1 MLRRGLLTSLF
12 ALGLTAAAQAQISD
26 NVVKIGVLNDMAG
39 PYADFAGPGTV
50 DAVRLAVEDF
60 GGTVLGK
67 PIEIVFADHLNKP
80 DVGTALA
87 RQWFAVDHVDMVMD
101 MPNSAVALAVQQ
113 VARDEHRITINL
125 SAASTELTGKQ
136 CSPTGMH
143 WVSDS
148 YANSHGTTLAVVKQ
162 GGDTWFFITV
172 DYEGGYANERE
183 AKKVLDAMGG
193 KLLGHALHPINA
205 SDFSSFLIQAQA
217 SGAKIVG
224 LSNGGADT
232 VNAIKQAAEFGL
244 TKRGQKLVGMF
255 VNITDIHALGLPA
268 AQGLILTEGWYWDRD
283 DETRAF
289 AKRLQARHH
298 AMPTQYQAGAYSA
311 VTHYLKAIQAAGT
324 DQAEPVMAKMREL
337 PVNDMFT
344 KGGVLREDGRMVH
357 AMYLMQVKEPG
368 ESKGEWDV
376 YKVLATI
383 PGQDAF
389 RALSDSACPAVKK

>member
-1 MLRRGLLTSLF
+1 MLRNF
-12 ALGLTAAAQAQISD
+12 AVAFVLAFTLPAGARAQVSD

-67 PIEIVFADHLNKP
+67 PIEVVVADHQNKP
-80 DVGTALA
+80 DVGTAIA
-87 RQWFAVDHVDMVMD
+87 RHWFDVDHVDMVID

-113 VARDEHRITINL
+113 VAREEHRVSINL

-148 YANSHGTTLAVVKQ
+148 YANSHGTTLAVMKQ

-183 AKKVLDAMGG
+183 AQKVLDANGG
-193 KLLGHALHPINA
+193 KLLGHVRHPLNA
-205 SDFSSFLIQAQA
+205 ADFSSFLVQAQN
-217 SGAKIVG
+217 SGAKVVA
-224 LSNGGADT
+224 LANGGADT

-244 TKRGQKLVGMF
+244 TSHGQKLVGMF

-283 DETRAF
+283 EESRAF
-289 AKRLQARHH
+289 AKRFMARHK

-311 VTHYLKAIQAAGT
+311 VTHYLKAIKAVGT
-324 DQAEPVMAKMREL
+324 DQAEAVVAKMREL

-344 KGGVLREDGRMVH
+344 KGGVLRQDGRMVH
-357 AMYLMQVKEPG
+357 DMYLMQVKRPA
-368 ESKGEWDV
+368 ESKSDWDL
-376 YKVLATI
+376 YNVLAVV
-383 PGQDAF
+383 PGQEAF
-389 RALSDSACPAVKK
+389 RSLAESACPTVRK

>member
-1 MLRRGLLTSLF
+1 MLRRIMLAGLLTMGVVGG
-12 ALGLTAAAQAQISD
+12 AHAQLSD
-26 NVVKIGVLNDMAG
+26 NVVKIGVLNDMGG
-39 PYADFAGPGTV
+39 PYADFAGPGSV
-50 DAVRLAVEDF
+50 DAVRMAVEDF
-60 GGTVLGK
+60 GGSVLGK
-67 PIEIVFADHLNKP
+67 PIEVVVADHQNKP
-80 DVGTALA
+80 DVGTAIA
-87 RQWFAVDHVDMVMD
+87 RRWFSEDHVDMVID

-113 VARDEHRITINL
+113 VARDEHRVTINL

-162 GGDTWFFITV
+162 GGDSWFFITV

-183 AKKVLDAMGG
+183 AQKVLDATGA
-193 KLLGHALHPINA
+193 KLVGHARHPLNA
-205 SDFSSFLIQAQA
+205 ADFSSFLVQAQS
-217 SGAKIVG
+217 SGAKIVA

-244 TKRGQKLVGMF
+244 SKRGQKLVGMF
-255 VNITDIHALGLPA
+255 VNITDIHALGLPV

-289 AKRLQARHH
+289 AKRFMARHK

-311 VTHYLKAIQAAGT
+311 VTHYLEAIKAAGT
-324 DQAEPVMAKMREL
+324 DNAETVVAKMREL

-344 KGGVLREDGRMVH
+344 KGGMLREDGRMVH
-357 AMYLMQVKEPG
+357 DMYLMQVKQPA

-376 YKVLATI
+376 YKVLAVI
-383 PGQDAF
+383 PGQEAF
-389 RALSDSACPAVKK
+389 RSLAESACPLVKK

>member
-1 MLRRGLLTSLF
+1 MLRIFAITF
-12 ALGLTAAAQAQISD
+12 ALALTLSGGARAQISD
-26 NVVKIGVLNDMAG
+26 NAVRIGVLNDMAG

-67 PIEIVFADHLNKP
+67 PIEVVVADHQNKP
-80 DVGTALA
+80 DVGTAIA
-87 RQWFAVDHVDMVMD
+87 RHWFDVDHVDMVID

-113 VARDEHRITINL
+113 VAREEHRVSINL

-148 YANSHGTTLAVVKQ
+148 YANSHGTTLAVMKQ

-183 AKKVLDAMGG
+183 AQEVLDANGG
-193 KLLGHALHPINA
+193 KLLGHVRHPLNA
-205 SDFSSFLIQAQA
+205 ADFSSFLVQAQN
-217 SGAKIVG
+217 SGAKVVA
-224 LSNGGADT
+224 LANGGADT

-244 TKRGQKLVGMF
+244 TSHGQKLVGMF

-283 DETRAF
+283 EESRAF
-289 AKRLQARHH
+289 AKRFMARHK

-311 VTHYLKAIQAAGT
+311 VTHYLKAIKAVGT
-324 DQAEPVMAKMREL
+324 DQAEAVVAKMREL

-344 KGGVLREDGRMVH
+344 KGGVLRQDGRMVH
-357 AMYLMQVKEPG
+357 DMYLMQVKRPA
-368 ESKGEWDV
+368 ESKSDWDL
-376 YKVLATI
+376 YNVLAVV
-383 PGQDAF
+383 PGQEAF
-389 RALSDSACPAVKK
+389 RSLAESACPAVRK

>member
-289 AKRLQARHH
+289 AKRFQARHH

>member
-1 MLRRGLLTSLF
+1 MLRRALLTSLF

-289 AKRLQARHH
+289 AKRFQARHH

>member
-1 MLRRGLLTSLF
+1 MLRCILF
-12 ALGLTAAAQAQISD
+12 ASLLAAYVASPAQAQISD
-26 NVVKIGVLNDMAG
+26 GVVKIGVLNDMAG

-67 PIEIVFADHLNKP
+67 PVEIVFADHLNKP

-87 RQWFAVDHVDMVMD
+87 RQWFAVEHVDMIID

-113 VARDEHRITINL
+113 VAREEHRITINL

-136 CSPTGMH
+136 CSPTGIH

-148 YANSHGTTLAVVKQ
+148 FANSHGTTLAVVKQ

-183 AKKVLDAMGG
+183 AQKVLDATGG
-193 KLLGHALHPINA
+193 KLLGHVHHPLNA
-205 SDFSSFLIQAQA
+205 ADFSSFLVQAQS
-217 SGAKIVG
+217 SGAKIVA

-255 VNITDIHALGLPA
+255 VNITDIHALGLPT
-268 AQGLILTEGWYWDRD
+268 AQGLVLTEGWYWDRD
-283 DETRAF
+283 NETRAF
-289 AKRLQARHH
+289 AKRFQARHKK
-298 AMPTQYQAGAYSA
+298 MPTQYQAGAYSA
-311 VTHYLKAIQAAGT
+311 VSHYLKAIQAAGT
-324 DQAEPVMAKMREL
+324 DQAEAVMAKMREL

-344 KGGVLREDGRMVH
+344 KGGILREDGRMVH
-357 AMYLMQVKEPG
+357 DMYLMQVKEPG
-368 ESKGEWDV
+368 ESSGEWDL
-376 YKVLATI
+376 YKVLAVI
-383 PGQDAF
+383 PGQEAF
-389 RALSDSACPAVKK
+389 RTLAESACPAVKH

>member
-1 MLRRGLLTSLF
+1 MLRQVILAGLLGTVL
-12 ALGLTAAAQAQISD
+12 AGAARAQVSD
-26 NVVKIGVLNDMAG
+26 DLVKIGVLNDMAG

-50 DAVRLAVEDF
+50 DAVRMAVEDF
-60 GGTVLGK
+60 GGKVLGQ
-67 PIEIVFADHLNKP
+67 PIEIVVADHQNKP
-80 DVGTALA
+80 DVGTAVA
-87 RQWFAVDHVDMVMD
+87 RHWFTEDHVDMVID

-113 VARDEHRITINL
+113 VAREEHRVTINL
-125 SAASTELTGKQ
+125 SAATTELTGKQ

-183 AKKVLDAMGG
+183 AQKVLDATGA
-193 KLLGHALHPINA
+193 KLLGHVHHPLNA
-205 SDFSSFLIQAQA
+205 ADFSSFLVQAQS
-217 SGAKIVG
+217 SGAKIVA

-244 TKRGQKLVGMF
+244 ARRGQKLVGMF
-255 VNITDIHALGLPA
+255 VNITDIHALGLPV

-289 AKRLQARHH
+289 ARRFMARHK

-311 VTHYLKAIQAAGT
+311 VTQYLEAIKAAGT
-324 DQAEPVMAKMREL
+324 DNAETVVAKMREL

-357 AMYLMQVKEPG
+357 DMYLMQVKQPE

-376 YKVLATI
+376 YKVLAVI
-383 PGQDAF
+383 PGQEAF
-389 RALSDSACPAVKK
+389 RSLAESACPLVKK

>member
-1 MLRRGLLTSLF
+1 MLRNF
-12 ALGLTAAAQAQISD
+12 AVAFVLAFTLPAGARAQVSD

-67 PIEIVFADHLNKP
+67 PIEVVVADHQNKP
-80 DVGTALA
+80 DVGTAIA
-87 RQWFAVDHVDMVMD
+87 RHWFDVDHVDMVID

-113 VARDEHRITINL
+113 VAREEHRVSINL

-136 CSPTGMH
+136 CSSTGMH

-148 YANSHGTTLAVVKQ
+148 YANSHGTTLAVMKQ

-183 AKKVLDAMGG
+183 AQKVLDANGG
-193 KLLGHALHPINA
+193 KLLGHVRHPLNA
-205 SDFSSFLIQAQA
+205 ADFSSFLVQAQN
-217 SGAKIVG
+217 SGAKVVA
-224 LSNGGADT
+224 LANGGADT

-244 TKRGQKLVGMF
+244 TSHGQKLVGMF

-283 DETRAF
+283 EESRAF
-289 AKRLQARHH
+289 AKRFMARHK

-311 VTHYLKAIQAAGT
+311 VTHYLKAIKAVGT
-324 DQAEPVMAKMREL
+324 DQAEAVVAKMREL

-344 KGGVLREDGRMVH
+344 KGGVLRQDGRMVH
-357 AMYLMQVKEPG
+357 DMYLMQVKRPA
-368 ESKGEWDV
+368 ESKSDWDL
-376 YKVLATI
+376 YNVLAVV
-383 PGQDAF
+383 PGQEAF
-389 RALSDSACPAVKK
+389 RSLAESACPAVRK

>member
-1 MLRRGLLTSLF
+1 MLRRALLTSLF

-26 NVVKIGVLNDMAG
+26 NVDKIGVLNDMAG

-67 PIEIVFADHLNKP
+67 RIEIVFADHLNKP

-289 AKRLQARHH
+289 AKRFQARHK

-357 AMYLMQVKEPG
+357 DMYLMQVKEPG

-389 RALSDSACPAVKK
+389 RALSDSACPAAKK